1 MSETKKNMVRDMFDH
16 IAPTYDR
23 LNHLLSFGIDR
34 LWRRKTVRRVAAGHP
49 RRILDLATGTGDL
62 AVAMTRRMADAHVT
76 GLDLSV
82 EMLAYGQQKVERKGL
97 ADRIRLVEG
106 DAEHLPFGSDEF
118 DAVTIAFG
126 IRNFGDMDAGL
137 REAVR
142 VLRSGGRICILE
154 FSTPSGRLFGPL
166 YRFYF
171 HRILPRIGRMISHDD
186 AAYRYLPDSVDHFP
200 NNLLFLRR
208 MERAGF
214 TDCRSRRLMR
224 GIAYIYE
231 GVKP

>member
-62 AVAMTRRMADAHVT
+62 AVAMTRRMDDAHVT

-97 ADRIRLVEG
+97 ADRIRLIEG
-106 DAEHLPFGSDEF
+106 DAEHLPFGGDEF

>member
-62 AVAMTRRMADAHVT
+62 AVAMTRRMTDAHVT

-106 DAEHLPFGSDEF
+106 DAEHLPFGGDEF

>member
-1 MSETKKNMVRDMFDH
+1 MSESKKNMVRDMFNH

-34 LWRRKTVRRVAAGHP
+34 LWRRRTVRRVAAARP
-49 RRILDLATGTGDL
+49 QRILDLATGTGDL
-62 AVAMTRRMADAHVT
+62 AVALARRIPEARVT
-76 GLDLSV
+76 GLDMSA
-82 EMLAYGQQKVERKGL
+82 EMLAVGRQKVARKGL
-97 ADRIRLVEG
+97 SDRIRLVEG
-106 DAEHLPFGSDEF
+106 DAEHLPFSDASF

-142 VLRSGGRICILE
+142 VLRPGGHISILE
-154 FSTPSGRLFGPL
+154 FSTPGGHLFGPL

-171 HRILPRIGRMISHDD
+171 HHILPFIGRLVSRDD
-186 AAYRYLPDSVDHFP
+186 KAYRYLPDSVDHFP

-208 MERAGF
+208 MEHSGF
-214 TDCRSRRLMR
+214 TGCRSRRLMR

>member
-1 MSETKKNMVRDMFDH
+1 MSETKKKMVRDMFDH

-34 LWRRKTVRRVAAGHP
+34 LWRRKTVRRVASGRP
-49 RRILDLATGTGDL
+49 QRILDLATGTGDL
-62 AVAMTRRMADAHVT
+62 AVAMARRMPEASVT
-76 GLDLSV
+76 GLDLSA
-82 EMLAYGQQKVERKGL
+82 EMLAVGRLKVGRKGL
-97 ADRIRLVEG
+97 TDRIRLIEG
-106 DAEHLPFGSDEF
+106 DAERLPFASDTF
-118 DAVTIAFG
+118 DAVTVAFG

-142 VLRSGGRICILE
+142 VLRSGGHLCILE
-154 FSTPSGRLFGPL
+154 FSTPEGRLFGPL

-171 HRILPRIGRMISHDD
+171 HRILPLIGRLISHDD
-186 AAYRYLPDSVDHFP
+186 KAYRYLPDSVDHFP

-208 MERAGF
+208 MKDAGF
-214 TDCRSRRLMR
+214 SNCRSRRLMR

>member
-62 AVAMTRRMADAHVT
+62 AVAMTCRMADAHVT

-106 DAEHLPFGSDEF
+106 DAEHLPFGGDEF